1 MIKKTILIF
10 FLSIITITA
19 QQFNRAQL
27 DSLYNLY
34 TYLRGVNTSASIQ
47 KEIETDPAYQKCGF
61 GLAGEIKANIS
72 SFSIEQQNVLLK
84 ILQRPALPLSIVSP
98 DGFFRIHYTD
108 TGTDA
113 IGYDINLFAQ
123 ALDSSYNFEV
133 NYLGYPPPPTDGTE
147 GGDGKYDIYV
157 RNLINYY
164 GQTTSETKVGATS
177 WTSYIEVDN
186 DFGTGFY
193 THGIDAARVT
203 VAHEF
208 HHAIQIGNY
217 ALLNSSSAIRFDDLF
232 FYEITSTS
240 MEEFVFNTIDDY
252 YNYMRDYFQNPERPF
267 PLNNGYNLAIWNIF
281 MKDIFDYDI
290 IKKQWEL
297 MPTKRALEAI
307 NQSIFERDSNF
318 GNELNTFGIWTYFTN
333 SRSIPGLYFKEAT
346 NYPLITPTSSTNF
359 IGSTQYDMTVGP
371 TANYFFEVNLPS
383 SDGIFYS
390 IITNS
395 DFIKADINPSQ
406 MLDFSLSI
414 FDDGTG
420 SKVLNNKYS
429 ITFNRDNQTFWNNAG
444 ILNNILVYGDSNT
457 TIPDIENEIFAYP
470 LPYRYSQDYGRGI
483 AISFETNSTSDEIY
497 FNVYSTSLNL
507 MYADK
512 ISGLRHFTKNPKN
525 YSEFYWNA
533 LDKDKN
539 KLASGVYV
547 FFIKID
553 SEIKKGKLV
562 IFND

>member
-1 MIKKTILIF
+1 MTKKIILIL
-10 FLSIITITA
+10 FLCIISINA
-19 QQFNRAQL
+19 QQFNKAQL
-27 DSLYNLY
+27 DSLFNLY
-34 TYLRGVNTSASIQ
+34 TYLRGVNASTSFQ
-47 KEIETDPAYQKCGF
+47 KEIETDPSYQKCGF
-61 GLAGEIKANIS
+61 GLVGEIKANMS

-84 ILQRPALPLSIVSP
+84 ILQRPTLPLSIVSP
-98 DGFFRIHYTD
+98 NGFFRIHYAD

-113 IGYDINLFAQ
+113 IGYDLNLFAQ

-157 RNLINYY
+157 RNLVYYY
-164 GQTTSETKVGATS
+164 GQTTSETKVGATN

-203 VAHEF
+203 AAHEF

-240 MEEFVFNTIDDY
+240 MEEFVFNTINDY
-252 YNYMRDYFQNPERPF
+252 YAYMPDYFRNPASSF
-267 PLNNGYNLAIWNIF
+267 PLNNGYNLTIWNIF

-290 IKKQWEL
+290 IKRQWEL

-307 NQSIFERDSNF
+307 NQSIYERDSNF

-333 SRSIPGLYFKEAT
+333 SRSIPGLFFKEAV
-346 NYPLITPTSSTNF
+346 NYPLITPTSTTNF
-359 IGSTQYDMTVGP
+359 IGSAQYDMTVGP
-371 TANYFFEVNLPS
+371 TANYFFEVNLPF
-383 SDGIFYS
+383 SDGVFYS

-395 DFIKADINPSQ
+395 DYTKADIDPHQ

-420 SKVLNNKYS
+420 SKVLSDKYS
-429 ITFNRDNQTFWNNAG
+429 ITFSRDNQTFWNNAG
-444 ILNNILVYGDSNT
+444 ILNNIVVYGDSNT
-457 TIPDIENEIFAYP
+457 TIPDIQNEIFAYP

-483 AISFETNSTSDEIY
+483 AISFETNSTENEIY

-507 MYADK
+507 VYADK
-512 ISGLRHFTKNPKN
+512 ISGLRHFTKSSKN

-533 LDKDKN
+533 LDNDKN

-547 FFIKID
+547 FFIKIN